1 MGASSVL
8 EKAQAQAWQ
17 RLRDVLMSHRPGA
30 GRFWG
35 RLWVPPRH
43 AHTDTDPTLRVC
55 LGASPVGLVCSHPPS
70 PSPPWDAVLG
80 TGDLAGSCL
89 YFWH

>member
-1 MGASSVL
+1 MGASSIL

-35 RLWVPPRH
+35 RLWVPPPH
-43 AHTDTDPTLRVC
+43 THTDTDPTLRVC
-55 LGASPVGLVCSHPPS
+55 PGPPLLGWSAPTHPYPLH
-70 PSPPWDAVLG
+70 PGML
-80 TGDLAGSCL
+80 
-89 YFWH
+89 FWEL